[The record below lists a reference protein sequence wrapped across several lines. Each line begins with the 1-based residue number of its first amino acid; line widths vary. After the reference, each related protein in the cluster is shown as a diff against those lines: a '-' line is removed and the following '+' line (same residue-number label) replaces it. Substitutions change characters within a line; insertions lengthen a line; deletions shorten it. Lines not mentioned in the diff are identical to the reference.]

1 MKFQDSNV
9 EKCPTLERLHIV
21 PKRFFALIVCI
32 LGLATAA
39 RGQAHAEYIGGT
51 AEKLAAGTS
60 GAITVGDQHYFAFYS
75 RKSNVRVSY
84 DKINLLE
91 YGQTV
96 GRRLDLAIIIS
107 PAFLLV
113 KKRKHFLTVG
123 YTDEDGKQQ
132 ALVFRVDKNDIR
144 ATLASLEART
154 GQRVQYQDEEARK
167 AGRG

>member
-9 EKCPTLERLHIV
+9 EKSPTFERLDYV
-21 PKRFFALIVCI
+21 PIRLLTLMVCI
-32 LGLATAA
+32 SGLAAA
-39 RGQAHAEYIGGT
+39 QARVEYIGGT
-51 AEKLAAGTS
+51 ADQVRAGTS
-60 GAITVGDQHYFAFYS
+60 GALAVSDKLYFAFYS
-75 RKSNVRVSY
+75 RKSNVRVAY

-96 GRRLDLAIIIS
+96 GRRLDLAIVIS

-123 YTDEDGKQQ
+123 YTDEDGHQQ

-154 GQRVQYQDEEARK
+154 GQKVQYQDEEARK

>member
-9 EKCPTLERLHIV
+9 EKSPTLKRLIDV
-21 PKRFFALIVCI
+21 PKRTFLVALY
-32 LGLATAA
+32 LSGLAL
-39 RGQAHAEYIGGT
+39 GQGRAEYIGGT
-51 AEKLAAGTS
+51 EVRLLAGTS
-60 GAITVGDQHYFAFYS
+60 GMITVNDQHYFAFYS
-75 RKSNVRVSY
+75 RKSRVRVSY
-84 DKINLLE
+84 EKVNLLE

-123 YTDEDGKQQ
+123 YTDDEGRQQ
-132 ALVFRVDKNDIR
+132 ALVFRVHKNDIR

-167 AGRG
+167 AGRE

>member
-1 MKFQDSNV
+1 MRAQS
-9 EKCPTLERLHIV
+9 R
-21 PKRFFALIVCI
+21 
-32 LGLATAA
+32 
-39 RGQAHAEYIGGT
+39 AEYIGGT
-51 AEKLAAGTS
+51 AEKLVAGTS
-60 GAITVGDQHYFAFYS
+60 GAIAVGDQQYFAFYS
-75 RKSNVRVSY
+75 RRSNVRVAY
-84 DKINLLE
+84 RNINLLE

-123 YTDEDGKQQ
+123 YTDDDGRQQ

>member
-9 EKCPTLERLHIV
+9 EKSSTLERLCIV
-21 PKRFFALIVCI
+21 LKLIVFT
-32 LGLATAA
+32 LGLAAA
-39 RGQAHAEYIGGT
+39 AFGQARAEYIGGT
-51 AEKLAAGTS
+51 ADKLAAGAS
-60 GAITVGDQHYFAFYS
+60 GAIAVGDHQYFAFYS
-75 RKSNVRVSY
+75 HKSNVRVPYKS
-84 DKINLLE
+84 INLLE

-123 YTDEDGKQQ
+123 YSDDEGKQQ
-132 ALVFRVDKNDIR
+132 ALVFRVDKNGIR
-144 ATLASLEART
+144 AILASLEART

>member
-1 MKFQDSNV
+1 MNFQDSNV
-9 EKCPTLERLHIV
+9 EKSPTLRRLV
-21 PKRFFALIVCI
+21 FVTKRLLLLTVC
-32 LGLATAA
+32 AA
-39 RGQAHAEYIGGT
+39 AVVGQAKVEYIGGT
-51 AEKLAAGTS
+51 APQIPVGAS
-60 GAITVGDQHYFAFYS
+60 GAITVSDTQYFAFYS
-75 RKSNVRVSY
+75 RKSNVRVAY

-123 YTDEDGKQQ
+123 YADEDGKQQ

>member
-1 MKFQDSNV
+1 MLLLLV
-9 EKCPTLERLHIV
+9 IV
-21 PKRFFALIVCI
+21 QRWL
-32 LGLATAA
+32 LLLAACGVAA
-39 RGQAHAEYIGGT
+39 CGQAKVEYIGGT
-51 AEKLAAGTS
+51 APKITAGTS
-60 GAITVGDQHYFAFYS
+60 GAITVNDTRYFAFYS
-75 RKSNVRVSY
+75 RKTNVRVAY

-144 ATLASLEART
+144 AMLASLEART

>member
-1 MKFQDSNV
+1 
-9 EKCPTLERLHIV
+9 V
-21 PKRFFALIVCI
+21 PKWLLSLIVC
-32 LGLATAA
+32 AA
-39 RGQAHAEYIGGT
+39 AAFGQAKVEYIGGT
-51 AEKLAAGTS
+51 ALEVAVGAS
-60 GAITVGDQHYFAFYS
+60 GAITVTDARYFAFYS
-75 RKSNVRVSY
+75 RKSNVRVAY

-123 YTDEDGKQQ
+123 YTDEEGKQQ
-132 ALVFRVDKNDIR
+132 ALVFRVDKNGIR
-144 ATLASLEART
+144 AILASLEART
-154 GQRVQYQDEEARK
+154 GQRVTYQDEEARK

>member
-9 EKCPTLERLHIV
+9 EISPTLGQLICV
-21 PKRFFALIVCI
+21 PKRFLAVVVCVSGIAFAQ
-32 LGLATAA
+32 G
-39 RGQAHAEYIGGT
+39 HAEYIGGT
-51 AEKLAAGTS
+51 SPQLAAGMS
-60 GAITVGDQHYFAFYS
+60 GAMTVSDAQYFAFYS
-75 RKSNVRVSY
+75 KKASVRVAY
-84 DKINLLE
+84 NKVNLLE

-96 GRRLDLAIIIS
+96 SRRLDLAIVIS

-123 YTDEDGKQQ
+123 YEDEDGHQQ

-144 ATLASLEART
+144 AMLASLEART
-154 GQRVQYQDEEARK
+154 GQKVQFQDEEARK

>member
-1 MKFQDSNV
+1 M
-9 EKCPTLERLHIV
+9 L
-21 PKRFFALIVCI
+21 CI
-32 LGLATAA
+32 LGLAALA
-39 RGQAHAEYIGGT
+39 YGQGKAEYVGGT
-51 AEKLAAGTS
+51 AAKLAVGTG
-60 GAITVGDQHYFAFYS
+60 GAIAVSDQRYFAFYS
-75 RKSNVRVSY
+75 RKSNVRVAY
-84 DKINLLE
+84 EKINLLE

-96 GRRLDLAIIIS
+96 SRRLDLAIIIS

-123 YTDEDGKQQ
+123 YTDEEGKQQ

-144 ATLASLEART
+144 AILASLEART

>member
-1 MKFQDSNV
+1 MNFQDSNV
-9 EKCPTLERLHIV
+9 EKCSTFERLIFV
-21 PKRFFALIVCI
+21 WRASLLLV
-32 LGLATAA
+32 LSAVAA
-39 RGQAHAEYIGGT
+39 AGQAKVEYIGGT
-51 AEKLAAGTS
+51 APQIAAGAS
-60 GAITVGDQHYFAFYS
+60 GAIAVNDAHYFAFYS
-75 RKSNVRVSY
+75 RKSNVRVAY
-84 DKINLLE
+84 EKINLLE

-96 GRRLDLAIIIS
+96 GRRIDLAIIIS

>member
-1 MKFQDSNV
+1 M
-9 EKCPTLERLHIV
+9 
-21 PKRFFALIVCI
+21 PKRLLTLVVCV
-32 LGLATAA
+32 LGLAAA
-39 RGQAHAEYIGGT
+39 AQAQAHVEYIGGT
-51 AEKLAAGTS
+51 AAEITAGTG
-60 GAITVGDQHYFAFYS
+60 GAIAVNDTQYFAFYS
-75 RKSNVRVSY
+75 RKSNVRVAY

>member
-1 MKFQDSNV
+1 VAKS
-9 EKCPTLERLHIV
+9 V
-21 PKRFFALIVCI
+21 PKRFLTLILCI
-32 LGLATAA
+32 LGPGGAVFSQS
-39 RGQAHAEYIGGT
+39 RVEYIGGT
-51 AEKLAAGTS
+51 AAKIDVGTS
-60 GAITVGDQHYFAFYS
+60 GAIAVNDTQYFAFYS
-75 RKSNVRVSY
+75 HKSNVRVAY
-84 DKINLLE
+84 DKVNLLE

>member
-1 MKFQDSNV
+1 M
-9 EKCPTLERLHIV
+9 
-21 PKRFFALIVCI
+21 VC
-32 LGLATAA
+32 TACA
-39 RGQAHAEYIGGT
+39 FGQGRAEYVGGT
-51 AEKLAAGTS
+51 AAKLAIGAS
-60 GAITVGDQHYFAFYS
+60 GAITVGDPQYFAFYS
-75 RKSNVRVSY
+75 HKSNVRVAY
-84 DKINLLE
+84 EKINLLE

-96 GRRLDLAIIIS
+96 GRRLDLATIIS

-167 AGRG
+167 AGKG

>member
-1 MKFQDSNV
+1 MA
-9 EKCPTLERLHIV
+9 E
-21 PKRFFALIVCI
+21 
-32 LGLATAA
+32 AA
-39 RGQAHAEYIGGT
+39 CAESHVEYIGGT
-51 AEKLAAGTS
+51 AAKINAGTS
-60 GAITVGDQHYFAFYS
+60 GAIAVNDTQYFAFYS
-75 RKSNVRVSY
+75 RKSNVRVAY
-84 DKINLLE
+84 DRINLLE

>member
-1 MKFQDSNV
+1 MW
-9 EKCPTLERLHIV
+9 
-21 PKRFFALIVCI
+21 
-32 LGLATAA
+32 AA
-39 RGQAHAEYIGGT
+39 RRPNSRSAPR
-51 AEKLAAGTS
+51 
-60 GAITVGDQHYFAFYS
+60 AITVGDPQYFAFYS
-75 RKSNVRVSY
+75 HKSNVRVAY
-84 DKINLLE
+84 EKINLLE

-123 YTDEDGKQQ
+123 YSDEDGKQQ

-144 ATLASLEART
+144 AMLASLEART

-167 AGRG
+167 AGKG

>member
-1 MKFQDSNV
+1 MRCAPAVSF
-9 EKCPTLERLHIV
+9 
-21 PKRFFALIVCI
+21 
-32 LGLATAA
+32 
-39 RGQAHAEYIGGT
+39 GQAKVEYIGGT
-51 AEKLAAGTS
+51 AAQIAAGAS
-60 GAITVGDQHYFAFYS
+60 GAITVSDSQYFAFYS

-84 DKINLLE
+84 NKINLLE

>member
-1 MKFQDSNV
+1 
-9 EKCPTLERLHIV
+9 V
-21 PKRFFALIVCI
+21 PKRLLLLVL
-32 LGLATAA
+32 LGAAA
-39 RGQAHAEYIGGT
+39 RGQAKVEYIGGT
-51 AEKLAAGTS
+51 APSIAVGAS
-60 GAITVGDQHYFAFYS
+60 GAITVTDTQYFAFYS
-75 RKSNVRVSY
+75 KKSNVRVAY
-84 DKINLLE
+84 EKINLLE

-154 GQRVQYQDEEARK
+154 GQKVQYQDEEARK

>member
-1 MKFQDSNV
+1 M
-9 EKCPTLERLHIV
+9 PIRLL
-21 PKRFFALIVCI
+21 ALIVCVG
-32 LGLATAA
+32 GLAAA
-39 RGQAHAEYIGGT
+39 QARVEYIGGT
-51 AEKLAAGTS
+51 ADQIRAGTS
-60 GAITVGDQHYFAFYS
+60 GAIAVSDHHYFAFYS
-75 RKSNVRVSY
+75 HKTNLRVAY

>member
-1 MKFQDSNV
+1 MNFQDSNV
-9 EKCPTLERLHIV
+9 EKSPTLGRLLFV
-21 PKRFFALIVCI
+21 AKSLLLLFVCVAGAFA
-32 LGLATAA
+32 
-39 RGQAHAEYIGGT
+39 QAKVEYIGGT
-51 AEKLAAGTS
+51 AAQIAAGAS
-60 GAITVGDQHYFAFYS
+60 GAITVNDAQYFAFYS
-75 RKSNVRVSY
+75 RKSNMRVLY
-84 DKINLLE
+84 NKINLLE

-123 YTDEDGKQQ
+123 YTDDDGKQQ
-132 ALVFRVDKNDIR
+132 ALVFRVDKNSIR
-144 ATLASLEART
+144 AALASLEART

>member
-1 MKFQDSNV
+1 M
-9 EKCPTLERLHIV
+9 
-21 PKRFFALIVCI
+21 VC
-32 LGLATAA
+32 TACA
-39 RGQAHAEYIGGT
+39 FGQGRAEYVGGT
-51 AEKLAAGTS
+51 AAKLAIGTS
-60 GAITVGDQHYFAFYS
+60 GAITVGDPQYFAFYS
-75 RKSNVRVSY
+75 HKSNVRVAY
-84 DKINLLE
+84 EKINLLE

-167 AGRG
+167 AGKG

>member
-9 EKCPTLERLHIV
+9 EKSATLRQLVFV
-21 PKRFFALIVCI
+21 PKRFLVLAVCVS
-32 LGLATAA
+32 GLAWSQ
-39 RGQAHAEYIGGT
+39 GHAEYIGGT
-51 AEKLAAGTS
+51 SPQLAAGMA
-60 GAITVGDQHYFAFYS
+60 GAMTVSDAQYFAFYS
-75 RKSNVRVSY
+75 KKVSVRVAY
-84 DKINLLE
+84 NKVNLLE

-96 GRRLDLAIIIS
+96 SRRLDLAIVIS

-123 YTDEDGKQQ
+123 YEDEEGHQQ

-144 ATLASLEART
+144 AMLASLEART
-154 GQRVQYQDEEARK
+154 GQKVQFQDEEARK

>member
-1 MKFQDSNV
+1 MNFQDSNV
-9 EKCPTLERLHIV
+9 EKCSTFAQLLFV
-21 PKRFFALIVCI
+21 PKLLLALF
-32 LGLATAA
+32 LLAAA
-39 RGQAHAEYIGGT
+39 ACAQARVEYIGGT
-51 AEKLAAGTS
+51 ADKIAAGTS
-60 GAITVGDQHYFAFYS
+60 GAIAVGDKQYFAFYS
-75 RKSNVRVSY
+75 KKSNVRVEY
-84 DKINLLE
+84 GKINLLE

-123 YTDEDGKQQ
+123 FTDEDGHQQ

-154 GQRVQYQDEEARK
+154 GQKVQYQDEEARK

>member
-1 MKFQDSNV
+1 M
-9 EKCPTLERLHIV
+9 
-21 PKRFFALIVCI
+21 PKWLLLLIACGI
-32 LGLATAA
+32 AA
-39 RGQAHAEYIGGT
+39 FGQAKVEYIGGT
-51 AEKLAAGTS
+51 APQIAAGAS
-60 GAITVGDQHYFAFYS
+60 GALTVSDARYFAFYS
-75 RKSNVRVSY
+75 RKSNVRVAY
-84 DKINLLE
+84 ERINLLE

-132 ALVFRVDKNDIR
+132 ALVFRVDKNAIR

-154 GQRVQYQDEEARK
+154 GQKVQYQDEEARK

>member
-9 EKCPTLERLHIV
+9 EKSSTFARLLFV
-21 PKRFFALIVCI
+21 PKWSFLLVLC
-32 LGLATAA
+32 AA
-39 RGQAHAEYIGGT
+39 AAVGQAKVEYIGGT
-51 AEKLAAGTS
+51 APEIAAGTS
-60 GAITVGDQHYFAFYS
+60 GAITVSDSQYFAFYS
-75 RKSNVRVSY
+75 RKASLRVSY
-84 DKINLLE
+84 GKVNLLE

>member
-1 MKFQDSNV
+1 MNFQDSNV
-9 EKCPTLERLHIV
+9 EKSATLQRLV
-21 PKRFFALIVCI
+21 FVLKWLPFLLVC
-32 LGLATAA
+32 AA
-39 RGQAHAEYIGGT
+39 FGQAKVEYIGGT
-51 AEKLAAGTS
+51 APEIAAGAS
-60 GAITVGDQHYFAFYS
+60 GAITVSDSQYFAFYS
-75 RKSNVRVSY
+75 RKSNVRVAY
-84 DKINLLE
+84 NKINLLE

>member
-1 MKFQDSNV
+1 
-9 EKCPTLERLHIV
+9 V
-21 PKRFFALIVCI
+21 PKRLLTLIVCI
-32 LGLATAA
+32 LGLTVAVRAQA
-39 RGQAHAEYIGGT
+39 RVEYIGGT
-51 AEKLAAGTS
+51 ADKLAVGTS
-60 GAITVGDQHYFAFYS
+60 GALAVSDRLYFAFYS
-75 RKSNVRVSY
+75 RKSNVRVAY
-84 DKINLLE
+84 DQINLLE

-96 GRRLDLAIIIS
+96 GRRLDLAIVIS

-123 YTDEDGKQQ
+123 YTDEDGHQQ

>member
-1 MKFQDSNV
+1 MNFQDSNV
-9 EKCPTLERLHIV
+9 EKSPTLERLVFV
-21 PKRFFALIVCI
+21 PKWLFPLIVCAGT
-32 LGLATAA
+32 LC
-39 RGQAHAEYIGGT
+39 GQAKVEYIGGT
-51 AEKLAAGTS
+51 APQIAAGAS
-60 GAITVGDQHYFAFYS
+60 GAITVSDTQYFAFYS

-123 YTDEDGKQQ
+123 YTDDDGKQQ